1 MAGFNI
7 LIDKR
12 NEKRNL
18 TFLLVKFLF
27 YIKII
32 SQTYEN
38 AYGLHR
44 EQGRYPDFSADD
56 FD

>member
-32 SQTYEN
+32 SQTCEN